1 MFDLILTQNS
11 TFIIGQVAWVLGKL
25 MNGIVFVLDKIASLY
40 GGTANLGVAIIIFTV
55 IIYLLMLPLTIK
67 QQKFSKMSAIMNPE
81 IQAIQAKYKGTKD
94 PELMQ
99 QMQQETNAVYAKYGV
114 SPTGSCVQLL
124 IQMPILFALYRVI
137 YAIPAYVPMVKNE
150 FMDLVNKMMGIDSAT
165 GVVGDANKFMGIAKF
180 IQDNHIEN
188 GKAVSNFSSF
198 AAYKRQF
205 KPEFLNIE
213 SISIDNITSNL
224 INGDKALANVETT
237 RNTFID
243 VLNRASSK
251 DWSYFATQFPDL
263 SSLIHSTN
271 AALEK
276 FNLFL
281 GINIGYSPL
290 DTIKSSWADAHATGS
305 LVFSFTW
312 VLPILV
318 AVMIPLLA
326 ALTQWIS
333 VKLAPTAQ
341 NDDSKKGQEEN
352 PMMSSMKMMNTF
364 MPIMSA
370 VFCFSLPAGMGIY
383 WIVGAVVRTIQQV
396 AINKYIDKMD
406 IEQVIEKNTKKYE
419 EKLKKKGVIAQGI
432 NDKAKSNT
440 KYVNPYARNK
450 SSNNEPQKPENPF
463 KAARKKVDEAA
474 AQKSKASSGG
484 SIASKAR
491 MVKDYNEKNNK

>member
-1 MFDLILTQNS
+1 MYDLLLTKNT

-25 MNGIVFVLDKIASLY
+25 MQGIFFILDKIAALW
-40 GGTANLGVAIIIFTV
+40 GGTANIGVAIIIFTV

-94 PELMQ
+94 PDLMQ
-99 QMQQETNAVYAKYGV
+99 QMQQETSAVYAKYGV
-114 SPTGSCVQLL
+114 SPSGSCVQLL

-150 FMDLVNKMMGIDSAT
+150 FMNLVNALMGVDST
-165 GVVGDANKFMGIAKF
+165 GIVGDANTFKNSATF
-180 IQDNHIEN
+180 IQTL
-188 GKAVSNFSSF
+188 SS
-198 AAYKRQF
+198 AGAYKRQF
-205 KPEFLNIE
+205 KLDYLNTE
-213 SISIDNITSNL
+213 TISIDNITSNL
-224 INGDKALANVETT
+224 INSPDALANVETT

-251 DWSYFATQFPDL
+251 DWNALATQFPNFTDL
-263 SSLIHSTN
+263 VHSTN

-276 FNLFL
+276 YNLFL

-290 DTIKSSWADAHATGS
+290 DTIKSSWAEAHATGDFAFS
-305 LVFSFTW
+305 LTW

-326 ALTQWIS
+326 ALTQWIG
-333 VKLAPTAQ
+333 VKLAPNANNNATQ
-341 NDDSKKGQEEN
+341 GQEEN

-383 WIVGAVVRTIQQV
+383 WIVGAVVRSVQQI

-406 IEQVIEKNTKKYE
+406 IDKVIEKNTAKYE
-419 EKLKKKGVIAQGI
+419 EKLKKKGVFAQGI
-432 NDKAKSNT
+432 NNKAKSNT
-440 KYVNPYARNK
+440 KYVNPYAKTKSESNTANYNK
-450 SSNNEPQKPENPF
+450 NNTRANAKNDKISS
-463 KAARKKVDEAA
+463 
-474 AQKSKASSGG
+474 SG

-491 MVKDYNEKNNK
+491 MVKDFNEKNNK

>member
-1 MFDLILTQNS
+1 M
-11 TFIIGQVAWVLGKL
+11 
-25 MNGIVFVLDKIASLY
+25 
-40 GGTANLGVAIIIFTV
+40 
-55 IIYLLMLPLTIK
+55 
-67 QQKFSKMSAIMNPE
+67 
-81 IQAIQAKYKGTKD
+81 
-94 PELMQ
+94 
-99 QMQQETNAVYAKYGV
+99 
-114 SPTGSCVQLL
+114 
-124 IQMPILFALYRVI
+124 
-137 YAIPAYVPMVKNE
+137 
-150 FMDLVNKMMGIDSAT
+150 
-165 GVVGDANKFMGIAKF
+165 
-180 IQDNHIEN
+180 
-188 GKAVSNFSSF
+188 
-198 AAYKRQF
+198 
-205 KPEFLNIE
+205 
-213 SISIDNITSNL
+213 
-224 INGDKALANVETT
+224 
-237 RNTFID
+237 
-243 VLNRASSK
+243 
-251 DWSYFATQFPDL
+251 
-263 SSLIHSTN
+263 
-271 AALEK
+271 EK

-290 DTIKSSWADAHATGS
+290 DTIKSSWEVAHVNGS
-305 LVFSFTW
+305 LEFSFTW

-406 IEQVIEKNTKKYE
+406 IDKVIEKNTKKYE

-432 NDKAKSNT
+432 NDKAKSST

-450 SSNNEPQKPENPF
+450 STNNEPQKPENPF

-491 MVKDYNEKNNK
+491 MVKDYNEKNNNK

>member
-1 MFDLILTQNS
+1 MYDLLLTQNS

-25 MNGIVFVLDKIASLY
+25 MNGIFFVLDKISSLW
-40 GGTANLGVAIIIFTV
+40 GGSANIGVAIIIFTV

-114 SPTGSCVQLL
+114 SPSGSCIQLL

-137 YAIPAYVPMVKNE
+137 YAIPAYVPMIKNE
-150 FMDLVNKMMGIDSAT
+150 FMGLVNKMMGIDTAT
-165 GVVGDANKFMGIAKF
+165 GVVGDANKFMSMTKF
-180 IQDNHIEN
+180 LQDTHIVN
-188 GKAVSNFSSF
+188 GKNVSNISSF

-205 KPEFLNIE
+205 KPDFLNIDT
-213 SISIDNITSNL
+213 ISIDNITSNL

-243 VLNRASSK
+243 VLNRASSQ
-251 DWSYFATQFPDL
+251 DWNFFALQFPDL
-263 SSLIHSTN
+263 SDTIHKTT

-276 FNLFL
+276 YNLFL

-290 DTIKSSWADAHATGS
+290 DTIKTSWAERVDGS
-305 LVFSFTW
+305 FAW
-312 VLPILV
+312 ILPILV

-341 NDDSKKGQEEN
+341 SNDTNKNGQEEN

-406 IEQVIEKNTKKYE
+406 IDKVIEKNQAKYA
-419 EKLKKKGVIAQGI
+419 EKLKKKGVIAEGI
-432 NDKAKSNT
+432 NEKAKSST

-450 SSNNEPQKPENPF
+450 SDNKNNTQQMPENPF
-463 KAARKKVDEAA
+463 KTARKKVDEAA
-474 AQKSKASSGG
+474 AAKKNSSGG
-484 SIASKAR
+484 SIAAKAR